1 MLSTTRNSCS
11 CNEAL
16 ALLVQ
21 VETAKKMI
29 NSLVEERS
37 AVVTNRRNQQ
47 SSIAQMTSVTGASA
61 GNDPPSTSTNHRFS
75 DTIK

>member
-29 NSLVEERS
+29 NSLVEEPS
-37 AVVTNRRNQQ
+37 AQESRESAEFLRLRC
-47 SSIAQMTSVTGASA
+47 TSVTGAWA
-61 GNDPPSTSTNHRFS
+61 GNDPPSTSTNVNPGL
-75 DTIK
+75 INP